1 MNLFWGIVT
10 IMLVFGI
17 AALAIIL
24 CIGTV
29 AFCIVSIVEYIEK
42 KLNIITIGEQEEN
55 LIVEAEKLRK
65 KQIRTIKGPW
75 TLTPRVKPYSSK
87 LFQVLRAKETLE
99 KK

>member
-1 MNLFWGIVT
+1 MNLFWGVMT
-10 IMLVFGI
+10 ILLVLGI

-29 AFCIVSIVEYIEK
+29 ALFIVSIVEYIEK

-55 LIVEAEKLRK
+55 LIAEAEKLREE
-65 KQIRTIKGPW
+65 QRRTIKGPW
-75 TLTPRVKPYSSK
+75 TLTPKVKPYSSK
-87 LFQVLRAKETLE
+87 VFQFLRAKETLE